1 MEKFNQAFL
10 AGVGTVLGIKIAS
23 VVCDKVIHTISNKKK
38 LEENDVCQ
46 K

>member
-1 MEKFNQAFL
+1 MEKFKQAFL
-10 AGVGTVLGIKIAS
+10 TGVGTVLGIKIAS
-23 VVCDKVIHTISNKKK
+23 VVCDKVIQKISNKKK

>member
-1 MEKFNQAFL
+1 MEKFKQSFL
-10 AGVGTVLGIKIAS
+10 AGVGTILGIKIAS
-23 VVCDKVIHTISNKKK
+23 VVCDKVIHKVSNKKK